1 MIIILFVYLLLQVQ
15 EVKSELTESLAQQEQ
30 LEVELAKRDEL
41 LIQLFKTS
49 PSNDW
54 QSLDVTITWYSLSV
68 DETDGDPNTA
78 AHGPSRPFMAA
89 VPKRIVKE
97 LDLKPGDKLAVL
109 SDDNEIAAVVIYW
122 DKLNKRYNNQYR
134 IDLVAPNKHV
144 AKQMGIR
151 PGKVIKL

>member
-109 SDDNEIAAVVIYW
+109 SDDNEIAEVVIYW

-134 IDLVAPNKHV
+134 IDLVAPNKRV

>member
-109 SDDNEIAAVVIYW
+109 SDDNEIAEVVIYW

-151 PGKVIKL
+151 PGKIIKL

>member
-15 EVKSELTESLAQQEQ
+15 EVKSELTESLARQEQ
-30 LEVELAKRDEL
+30 LEVELVKRDEL
-41 LIQLFKTS
+41 LTQLFKTP

-68 DETDGDPNTA
+68 DETNSDPNTA

-89 VPKRIVKE
+89 VPKRVAKE
-97 LDLKPGDKLAVL
+97 LGIKPGDKFAVM
-109 SDDNEIAAVVIYW
+109 SADGEIAAVVIYW
-122 DKLNKRYNNQYR
+122 DEMNRRYKDSYR
-134 IDLVAPNKHV
+134 IDIIAPNKHV

-151 PGKVIKL
+151 PGKVVRL

>member
-54 QSLDVTITWYSLSV
+54 QSLDVTITWYSLAKN
-68 DETDGDPNTA
+68 ETDGDPNTA

-97 LDLKPGDKLAVL
+97 LGLKPGDKLAVL

-151 PGKVIKL
+151 PGKIIKL